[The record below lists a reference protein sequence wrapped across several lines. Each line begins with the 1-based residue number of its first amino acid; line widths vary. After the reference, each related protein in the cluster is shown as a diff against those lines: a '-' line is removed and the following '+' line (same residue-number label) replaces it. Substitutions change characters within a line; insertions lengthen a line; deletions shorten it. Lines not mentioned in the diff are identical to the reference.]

1 MANENNTESTVQSDD
16 NRLVAERRA
25 KLAAIRAERNAYPND
40 FRPNAYA
47 ADLQAEFGDIEKPAL
62 EEKDHKVSIAGR
74 IVRNRG
80 AFMLLQDMT
89 GQIQA
94 YVNRKALSP
103 ELLADQ
109 KNMGFGRYHWYFWSC
124 A

>member
-1 MANENNTESTVQSDD
+1 MSNETQNEAVANTED

-25 KLAAIRAERNAYPND
+25 KLEAIRAERNAFPNT
-40 FRPNAYA
+40 FRRDAYA
-47 ADLQAEFGDIEKPAL
+47 ADLQAEFGELEKAAL

-80 AFMLLQDMT
+80 AFMLLQDMS

-94 YVNRKALSP
+94 YVKP
-103 ELLADQ
+103 
-109 KNMGFGRYHWYFWSC
+109 
-124 A
+124 

>member
-47 ADLQAEFGDIEKPAL
+47 ADLQSGIWWHWKA
-62 EEKDHKVSIAGR
+62 SIGR
-74 IVRNRG
+74 KR
-80 AFMLLQDMT
+80 
-89 GQIQA
+89 
-94 YVNRKALSP
+94 S
-103 ELLADQ
+103 
-109 KNMGFGRYHWYFWSC
+109 
-124 A
+124 